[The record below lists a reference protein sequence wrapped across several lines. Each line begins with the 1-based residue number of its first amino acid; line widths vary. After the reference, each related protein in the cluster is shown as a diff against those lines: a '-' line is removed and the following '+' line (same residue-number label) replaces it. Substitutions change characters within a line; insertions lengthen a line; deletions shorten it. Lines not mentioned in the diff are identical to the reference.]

1 MDREQEAQK
10 TYLRLFAWVLFF
22 TSLMLF
28 DFYGSQPVWPW
39 EGFLDGWWTDGL
51 ALLLP
56 LLGAILFFL
65 LARAGWSKVTV
76 ALVVLAALGTGWA
89 VSWWSTLAP
98 HPLGVYD
105 HLADGL
111 PPLFSR
117 AFWLLILGTGLLAA
131 GVRLGARGFLQP
143 AEGRPALA
151 DPWVP
156 ARLLTGLGILLM
168 LLFYLLPYRGSVPI
182 FSLVAGIVELTRH
195 LDEASGLAPGI
206 ALMAGHVLSL
216 GPLLFALGSVVR
228 VFWRAPEHGGMLFAL
243 LLAFLP
249 LLCVLVGLRNFAVLP
264 AATLLSL
271 RSAALIMTVMAG
283 LGLALPIL
291 VRGAWYEVPWSFG
304 QLTLADRMLAAAL
317 SGGEPRSEEAVA
329 RSLGRIH
336 PLVRPFVRRR
346 LRMWRS
352 AAAQAGAGEAELSQV
367 MSFLS
372 GRWQEERKSDEELPR
387 DWPGWMR
394 GQWIPALASGFL
406 ILLGAL
412 TLLAVHRSPATATWV
427 CSGDDH
433 AGRELFEEAIPAVI
447 SDLSYR
453 GGDIQNLDSFGGLE
467 RSLEAAEAYCPGI
480 RSEVINLLELG
491 SRGRK
496 RLHSIWR
503 ARDRLNQL
511 LQLNGVPYFVRARV
525 RARRRPGGGDLFY
538 TLNYRVTDC
547 RRYRVENGG
556 EVLPVLHLQRADQ
569 LNVIEYYVGA
579 ADEEDPYVTM
589 LLNRVEVFLD
599 RRLREVVARDDS
611 VGDAAARGVLAVA
624 ESPETLDQGLAGP
637 LGRLIVEGLTRHELH
652 HKWLGLDPEPPT
664 ALWAWMSEYT
674 TDAVR
679 GVAAE
684 VGAFLGELGYHP
696 AYARLRLALM
706 LDSLETAEGHR
717 GYHGIARVFLLQ
729 QLFGIESAWEWRSA
743 LPHLVAPILATID
756 DSDLKG
762 RIDRC
767 HSALFGVPPP
777 VFERME

>member
-1 MDREQEAQK
+1 
-10 TYLRLFAWVLFF
+10 
-22 TSLMLF
+22 
-28 DFYGSQPVWPW
+28 
-39 EGFLDGWWTDGL
+39 L

-56 LLGAILFFL
+56 LLGAVLFFL
-65 LARAGWSKVTV
+65 LARVDWSKVSV
-76 ALVVLAALGTGWA
+76 SLIVLAALGTGWA

-117 AFWLLILGTGLLAA
+117 AFWLLVLGTGLLAA
-131 GVRLGARGFLQP
+131 GVRLGAKGFLQP
-143 AEGRPALA
+143 PEGRPALA
-151 DPWVP
+151 DPWMV

-182 FSLVAGIVELTRH
+182 FSLVTGIVELSRH
-195 LDEASGLAPGI
+195 LDEASGLASGI

-216 GPLLFALGSVVR
+216 GPLLFALGSIVR

-264 AATLLSL
+264 AATLLNL

-283 LGLALPIL
+283 VGLALPIL

-304 QLTLADRMLAAAL
+304 QLILADRMLAAAL

-329 RSLGRIH
+329 QSLDRIH

-346 LRMWRS
+346 LSMWRS

-372 GRWQEERKSDEELPR
+372 ERWKEERKSDEELPK

-394 GQWIPALASGFL
+394 GQWIPAIAAGVVVLF
-406 ILLGAL
+406 GAL
-412 TLLAVHRSPATATWV
+412 TLLAVHRSQVTTTWE
-427 CSGDDH
+427 CGGDGD

-453 GGDIQNLDSFGGLE
+453 GGDIQDLDSFAGLE
-467 RSLEAAEAYCPGI
+467 RSLKAAEAYCPGI
-480 RSEVINLLELG
+480 RDKVIGLLDLG
-491 SRGRK
+491 SRGRR

-503 ARDRLNQL
+503 ARDRLNLL
-511 LQLNGVPYFVRARV
+511 LQVNKVPYFVRARV

-538 TLNYRVTDC
+538 TLNYRITDC
-547 RRYRVENGG
+547 RRYRVKNRG
-556 EVLPVLHLQRADQ
+556 EVFPVLHLQRADQ

-589 LLNRVEVFLD
+589 LLDRVEVFLE
-599 RRLREVVARDDS
+599 RRMREVVGRDDA
-611 VGDAAARGVLAVA
+611 VGDAATRGVLAVA
-624 ESPETLDQGLAGP
+624 ESLEALEQGVAGP
-637 LGRLIVEGLTRHELH
+637 VGAFVVEGLTRHELH

-664 ALWAWMSEYT
+664 ALWVWMSEYT
-674 TDAVR
+674 SDAVR

-684 VGAFLGELGYHP
+684 VGAFLGELSYHP
-696 AYARLRLALM
+696 AYARMRLALM
-706 LDSLETAEGHR
+706 LDSLQTAEGHR
-717 GYHGIARVFLLQ
+717 GYHGVARVFLLQ
-729 QLFGIESAWEWRSA
+729 QLFEVESAWEWRSA
-743 LPHLVAPILATID
+743 LPHLVAPILATI
-756 DSDLKG
+756 SDAELAG
-762 RIDRC
+762 RIRRC
-767 HSALFGVPPP
+767 HQNLFGVPAP
-777 VFERME
+777 VFEIIQEP

>member
-1 MDREQEAQK
+1 MDREQEAQR

-28 DFYGSQPVWPW
+28 DFYGSRAVWPW
-39 EGFLDGWWTDGL
+39 EGFLDGGWTDRL

-56 LLGAILFFL
+56 LIGAVLFFF

-76 ALVVLAALGTGWA
+76 SLIVLAALGIGWA
-89 VSWWSTLAP
+89 VRWWSSLSP

-117 AFWLLILGTGLLAA
+117 AFWLLVLGTGLLAA
-131 GVRLGARGFLQP
+131 GVRLGGRGFLQP
-143 AEGRPALA
+143 SEGRPALA
-151 DPWVP
+151 DPWAP
-156 ARLLTGLGILLM
+156 ARLLTGLGVLLM

-182 FSLVAGIVELTRH
+182 FSLAAGIVELTRH
-195 LDEASGLAPGI
+195 LDDASGITL
-206 ALMAGHVLSL
+206 LAGHVLAL
-216 GPLLFALGSVVR
+216 GPLLLALGSIVR

-264 AATLLSL
+264 AATLLHL
-271 RSAALIMTVMAG
+271 RSAALIMTVLAG
-283 LGLALPIL
+283 VGLALPTL
-291 VRGAWYEVPWSFG
+291 VRGAWFEVPWSFG

-317 SGGEPRSEEAVA
+317 SGGETRSEEAVA

-346 LRMWRS
+346 LCMWRS

-372 GRWQEERKSDEELPR
+372 GRWKEEKGSGEELPR

-394 GQWIPALASGFL
+394 GQWIPGIAAGAVV
-406 ILLGAL
+406 LLGVL
-412 TLLAVHRSPATATWV
+412 TLLAVHRSPATTTWE
-427 CSGDDH
+427 CAGESD

-453 GGDIQNLDSFGGLE
+453 GGDIRDLDSFDDLD
-467 RSLEAAEAYCPGI
+467 RSLKAAEAYCPGI
-480 RSEVINLLELG
+480 RDRLIDLLQLG
-491 SRGRK
+491 SRGRE

-503 ARDRLNQL
+503 ARDRLNHL
-511 LQLNGVPYFVRARV
+511 LQENGVPYFVRARV
-525 RARRRPGGGDLFY
+525 RARRRIGGGDLFY

-547 RRYRVENGG
+547 RRYRVKGGG
-556 EVLPVLHLQRADQ
+556 EVFPVLHLQRADQ

-579 ADEEDPYVTM
+579 TDEEDPYVTI

-599 RRLREVVARDDS
+599 RRMRAVVERDDA
-611 VGDAAARGVLAVA
+611 VGDAAAQGLLSVA
-624 ESPETLDQGLAGP
+624 ESLDALQPGLEGP
-637 LGRLIVEGLTRHELH
+637 VGAFVIEGLTRHELH

-674 TDAVR
+674 GDAVR

-684 VGAFLGELGYHP
+684 VGAFLGELSYHP
-696 AYARLRLALM
+696 AYARMRLAVM
-706 LDSLETAEGHR
+706 LESLETAEGHR
-717 GYHGIARVFLLQ
+717 GTHGMARVFLLQ
-729 QLFGIESAWEWRSA
+729 QLFEVESAWEWRSA
-743 LPHLVAPILATID
+743 LPRLVAPVLATID
-756 DSDLKG
+756 DEDLAA
-762 RIDRC
+762 RINRRHQD
-767 HSALFGVPPP
+767 LFGVPPP
-777 VFERME
+777 VFERVEEP